1 MYRAI
6 VVAFLFLVNSSQAKT
21 FLIPL
26 QNNHVSAKDKL
37 FADVR
42 GGDTLMLQA
51 GARGGIQFADFEG
64 IAGDYIT
71 INTAGPL
78 CEIRE
83 KVLPYGISL
92 RNCHYVRLAG
102 NGSEQNEYRIK
113 IAEVSHDG
121 AGLGISDKSDHIEI
135 CYIEICATKGPG
147 ILCKTN
153 PDCLTYRE
161 TYTASNF
168 SIHHNYVHNTGTE
181 GMYIGSTA
189 FEGVK
194 MKCGEDTVIRLPSLL
209 KNVEV
214 YDNSVAYTGWDG
226 IQISNTIDAKCY
238 HNTIDFDSQ
247 KDEPWQNCGLI
258 IGGGTSGKFYNNIIS
273 GGKGFPI
280 NCFGTGK
287 VEITGN
293 HIMQET
299 NSTKTAIYV
308 NDKLA
313 DNRAHYIISKN
324 SIDTKHFPAI
334 HIINKKQRRPD
345 LIKDNVILQNTDAA
359 VILYEGV
366 KPVLK

>member
-1 MYRAI
+1 MKKAI
-6 VVAFLFLVNSSQAKT
+6 VIGLLFLVNSAQAKT
-21 FLIPL
+21 FFVPL
-26 QNNHVSAKDKL
+26 QTNHVSAKDKL

-42 GGDTLMLQA
+42 GGDTLILQA
-51 GARGGIQFADFEG
+51 GERGGIQFADFEG
-64 IAGDYIT
+64 TPGDYIT
-71 INTAGPL
+71 IKADGPL

-83 KVLPYGISL
+83 TVLPYGISL
-92 RNCHYVRLAG
+92 RNCRCVRLTG
-102 NGSEQNEYRIK
+102 NGSEQNKYGIK
-113 IAEVSHDG
+113 ISEVSHDG

-153 PDCLTYRE
+153 PDCVTYRE
-161 TYTASNF
+161 TYCASNF
-168 SIHHNYVHNTGTE
+168 SIHHNYIHHTGTE

-214 YDNSVAYTGWDG
+214 YDNAVAYTGWDG
-226 IQISNTIDAKCY
+226 IQISNAINVKCY
-238 HNTIDFDSQ
+238 NNSIDFDSQ

-258 IGGGTSGKFYNNIIS
+258 IGGGTSGKFYNNMIS

-293 HIMQET
+293 RIFQKT

-324 SIDTKHFPAI
+324 TIDTKHFPAI
-334 HIINKKQRRPD
+334 HVINRKQRKPD
-345 LIKDNVILQNTDAA
+345 LIKGNIIVPDTGST